1 MSFTVC
7 WDNSGYYIN
16 LMTKLKKKR
25 QAGYGIN
32 NAKIIHPNIRKIQH
46 QNKSRTE
53 PLEVWQLM
61 PSIPILYRTRTTSAN
76 QPWYYSQ
83 TNKISQSAMSTIMYI

>member
-1 MSFTVC
+1 MGGVRNTEKSIQMCPCIQECTRKQSCPMSFTVC

-53 PLEVWQLM
+53 PLEV
-61 PSIPILYRTRTTSAN
+61 
-76 QPWYYSQ
+76 
-83 TNKISQSAMSTIMYI
+83 